1 MDAEFLEEVAEFLDS
16 FDLPAFPTAFLE
28 AENSLVG
35 AEGPSAS
42 SGAAIATT
50 FASDGA
56 APIGRK
62 KTKTKQLKAKRNT
75 TPSDRELHK
84 AKDRKRRNEYRERQK
99 IERESLQRQV
109 GDLSAELE
117 QVQKIKENE
126 EKEADDLML
135 PILAWKT
142 IAKRQLEGRLA
153 SETQQ
158 RKLQSAVR
166 ARAALI
172 EDLSGLVLKRLSE
185 GDLIVSRGL
194 GESSFGQKRIRL
206 EPADTAIFEAYL
218 QGLNT
223 IYAQTEE
230 AFRAYGMDAMLDDAT
245 VNTKQAW
252 QHDGKTG
259 CFQFVSKQLM
269 PFSFK
274 QTCQSLRHVAVMQ
287 HRQTDRELY
296 YDVEDPETTMAL
308 KYRIT
313 SRQTSGRVMSV
324 VLRVVARRFEERDRV
339 VTIWRSFTEGE
350 GVFTGMHSDETGWC
364 VAKPSPTSSAE
375 NTLLEMCIR
384 NVPMHFRSTATLE
397 PAVEQFTDL
406 VLNSGTEDSAEITGM
421 LEKLLLASA

>member
-1 MDAEFLEEVAEFLDS
+1 MRVVNVVVAFTEDAAFLAEVAEFLDS
-16 FDLPAFPTAFLE
+16 FDVPTFPPALLGEDDRLLASE
-28 AENSLVG
+28 E
-35 AEGPSAS
+35 PS
-42 SGAAIATT
+42 
-50 FASDGA
+50 
-56 APIGRK
+56 
-62 KTKTKQLKAKRNT
+62 
-75 TPSDRELHK
+75 LHK
-84 AKDRKRRNEYRERQK
+84 AKDRKRRSEYRERQK

-109 GDLSAELE
+109 GELSAELNE
-117 QVQKIKENE
+117 VQGAKENE
-126 EKEADDLML
+126 EKETDALML
-135 PILAWKT
+135 PVLPWKT
-142 IAKRQLEGRLA
+142 IANRHLEVRLA
-153 SETQQ
+153 SEARQ
-158 RKLQSAVR
+158 RQLQSEVR

-172 EDLSGLVLKRLSE
+172 QDLSGLLLKRLS
-185 GDLIVSRGL
+185 GDDLVEDLGL
-194 GESSFGQKRIRL
+194 DASSFGQKRIRL
-206 EPADTAIFEAYL
+206 EPADAAIFEAYL

-223 IYAQTEE
+223 IYVQTEE

-259 CFQFVSKQLM
+259 CFQSVSKQLM

-313 SRQTSGRVMSV
+313 SRQTSGRIMSV
-324 VLRVVARRFEERDRV
+324 VQHVVIRRFEENDRV

-364 VAKPSPTSSAE
+364 VAKPSPTPLAGGTVFE
-375 NTLLEMCIR
+375 TCIR
-384 NVPMHFRSTATLE
+384 DVPMHFRSTATLE

-406 VLNSGTEDSAEITGM
+406 VLNSGTEDSAEITDM
-421 LEKLLLASA
+421 LEKLLLANA